1 MNYSHEQLS
10 QALYLIHELELTE
23 IERKRQGV
31 LNPWVQYDEAL
42 ALISK
47 RLTWPLG
54 MTQGV
59 VEQLAEIQCISKN
72 LKHTLWIR
80 PVLALVPKPD
90 SARLSA

>member
-31 LNPWVQYDEAL
+31 HNPWLDHNEAI

-54 MTQGV
+54 MAQGV
-59 VEQLAEIQCISKN
+59 IEQLAEMQCISKH
-72 LKHTLWIR
+72 LKRTLWIK
-80 PVLALVPKPD
+80 PLLALVPQPN